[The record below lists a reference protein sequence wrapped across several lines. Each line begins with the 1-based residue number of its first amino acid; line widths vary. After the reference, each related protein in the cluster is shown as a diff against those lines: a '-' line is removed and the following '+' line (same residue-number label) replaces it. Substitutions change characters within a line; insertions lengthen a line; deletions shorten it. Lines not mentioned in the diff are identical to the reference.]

1 MKKKNKSTALIFSV
15 LLGGLGVDRFYLGYT
30 GIGILKLLT
39 GGCFGIL
46 WIVDIVFLLT
56 GKLVPAD
63 GSEWDEDA
71 PLFGSTNRNGKTID
85 SADEILKFKE
95 LLDAGAITQEEF
107 DRKKKEILEGSMTH
121 V

>member
-15 LLGGLGVDRFYLGYT
+15 LLGGFGIDRFYLGYT

-71 PLFGSTNRNGKTID
+71 PLFGFNNRNGKTID

-107 DRKKKEILEGSMTH
+107 ERKKKEILEGSMTH

>member
-1 MKKKNKSTALIFSV
+1 MKKKNNSTALIFSV
-15 LLGGLGVDRFYLGYT
+15 LLGGFGIDRFYLGYT

-71 PLFGSTNRNGKTID
+71 PLFGSTNRTSKTID

>member
-15 LLGGLGVDRFYLGYT
+15 LLGGFGVDRFYLGYT

-71 PLFGSTNRNGKTID
+71 PLFGSNNRTGKTVD

-107 DRKKKEILEGSMTH
+107 ERKKKEILERA
-121 V
+121 

>member
-71 PLFGSTNRNGKTID
+71 PLFGSNNQNCKTVD

-107 DRKKKEILEGSMTH
+107 ERKKKEILERA
-121 V
+121 